1 MNLPKAQARYPGI
14 PSVGDGNAAVV
25 AMETAAGEAAGAY
38 AITPATPMGEGFAD
52 AAAVAEAA
60 GFRRRSDPLDFWRR

>member
-1 MNLPKAQARYPGI
+1 MNSPKAQARYPGI

-38 AITPATPMGEGFAD
+38 AITPASPMGEGFAD
-52 AAAVAEAA
+52 AASA
-60 GFRRRSDPLDFWRR
+60 GAIARD